1 MCSSDLPFD
10 ARTIPES
17 YVMLRSVKKLP
28 YQEIYSDPETLSRE
42 LDEVCPAVMV
52 ENDSVIVVGAT
63 LLQAFDRLE
72 VLESTSQSIINSFAI
87 GEIVRISDSEISKI
101 KKAFNLKD

>member
-1 MCSSDLPFD
+1 M
-10 ARTIPES
+10 
-17 YVMLRSVKKLP
+17 
-28 YQEIYSDPETLSRE
+28 
-42 LDEVCPAVMV
+42 DEVCPAVMV

-87 GEIVRISDSEISKI
+87 GEIVRISDSEIAEI